1 MMGPTFDNSIAL
13 EFLGFTGP
21 DVREGLASLKEKR
34 APKFDPKAHI

>member
-1 MMGPTFDNSIAL
+1 MGPTFDNSIAL

-34 APKFDPKAHI
+34 PPRFDPKAPV